1 MNEQEQTGAD
11 IGQEQEQE
19 QEQAA
24 PTMADAARLL
34 AVLAESRMIG
44 TGRKRSPRADY
55 DAADVFADAA
65 IELAQIAPAI
75 IAEIV
80 AAGIA
85 GQTPESDRRN
95 DMTNERAQALAAARN
110 ALVFLAMNQTEPI
123 TVEKIGGDAHV
134 TLDRVVLRY
143 QDYDDWSEID
153 YREFDSDTWRSVG
166 DVDEMT
172 DELQDEIHDAMTTI
186 DAYAYHYGVDELNE
200 AAADV
205 AVAE

>member
-1 MNEQEQTGAD
+1 MNKQEQTGTD

-24 PTMADAARLL
+24 PTMADAAGLL

-85 GQTPESDRRN
+85 GQTRQAPRESTIVPVN
-95 DMTNERAQALAAARN
+95 DSGELECTCGSNQIQELGQIAPGGLWWSYIGQDAATR
-110 ALVFLAMNQTEPI
+110 
-123 TVEKIGGDAHV
+123 
-134 TLDRVVLRY
+134 VLRVSGW
-143 QDYDDWSEID
+143 DWEGADGIGFECRDCHAEYDVLPEGW
-153 YREFDSDTWRSVG
+153 
-166 DVDEMT
+166 DVD
-172 DELQDEIHDAMTTI
+172 
-186 DAYAYHYGVDELNE
+186 YV
-200 AAADV
+200 
-205 AVAE
+205 

>member
-1 MNEQEQTGAD
+1 
-11 IGQEQEQE
+11 
-19 QEQAA
+19 
-24 PTMADAARLL
+24 
-34 AVLAESRMIG
+34 
-44 TGRKRSPRADY
+44 
-55 DAADVFADAA
+55 
-65 IELAQIAPAI
+65 
-75 IAEIV
+75 
-80 AAGIA
+80 
-85 GQTPESDRRN
+85 
-95 DMTNERAQALAAARN
+95 MTNERAQALAAARN
-110 ALVFLAMNQTEPI
+110 ALSFLAMNQTEPI

>member
-34 AVLAESRMIG
+34 AVLAESRMI
-44 TGRKRSPRADY
+44 

-85 GQTPESDRRN
+85 GQTRQAPRES
-95 DMTNERAQALAAARN
+95 TIVPVNESGELECTCGSNQMSAAFGPDGVRINGAGH
-110 ALVFLAMNQTEPI
+110 LVWEG
-123 TVEKIGGDAHV
+123 VE
-134 TLDRVVLRY
+134 
-143 QDYDDWSEID
+143 
-153 YREFDSDTWRSVG
+153 
-166 DVDEMT
+166 
-172 DELQDEIHDAMTTI
+172 TTI
-186 DAYAYHYGVDELNE
+186 DGPDW
-200 AAADV
+200 V
-205 AVAE
+205 AVVLTYGPDRRALETVRRRLAAEANACPVPGRCGLFLHAPDCPRRLSPLAAPEGWDVDYV

>member
-1 MNEQEQTGAD
+1 MNKQEQTGAD

-85 GQTPESDRRN
+85 GQTRQAPRESTIVP
-95 DMTNERAQALAAARN
+95 TNEAGELCCDSCQSTRIQELGQIAPGGLWWNHVGQDPAA
-110 ALVFLAMNQTEPI
+110 
-123 TVEKIGGDAHV
+123 K
-134 TLDRVVLRY
+134 VLNVCG
-143 QDYDDWSEID
+143 WEW
-153 YREFDSDTWRSVG
+153 EGADTTG
-166 DVDEMT
+166 FACT
-172 DELQDEIHDAMTTI
+172 DCQKEWDQLPEGWESN
-186 DAYAYHYGVDELNE
+186 YC
-200 AAADV
+200 
-205 AVAE
+205 